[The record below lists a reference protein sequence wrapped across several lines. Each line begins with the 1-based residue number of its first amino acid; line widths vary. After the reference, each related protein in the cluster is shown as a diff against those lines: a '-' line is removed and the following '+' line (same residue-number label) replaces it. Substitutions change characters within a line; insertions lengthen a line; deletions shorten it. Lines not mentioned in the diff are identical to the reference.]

1 MKREA
6 LIKEIS
12 LNYIKRRGLS
22 QSKIS
27 SYTSDGRGITQLEEM
42 ELELGTVS
50 NFRLNELHKQF
61 KNS

>member
-27 SYTSDGRGITQLEEM
+27 SYTSDRRGITQLEEM